1 MATHAPSLRVCVYT
15 GWKGLLESVM
25 KRTNKDR
32 KSKEVK
38 DVAKRKRENDRARA
52 RNVQKYQRGNVGARV
67 KVEPDYEEDDSEDSD
82 SEELGVDED
91 SLQHRTQKLFVE
103 YVQAHDVVITTY
115 K

>member
-1 MATHAPSLRVCVYT
+1 
-15 GWKGLLESVM
+15 M

-38 DVAKRKRENDRARA
+38 DVAKRKRVNDKARA
-52 RNVQKYQRGNVGARV
+52 RNVKKYQRGDVGARV
-67 KVEPDYEEDDSEDSD
+67 KVEPDYQDDSEDSD